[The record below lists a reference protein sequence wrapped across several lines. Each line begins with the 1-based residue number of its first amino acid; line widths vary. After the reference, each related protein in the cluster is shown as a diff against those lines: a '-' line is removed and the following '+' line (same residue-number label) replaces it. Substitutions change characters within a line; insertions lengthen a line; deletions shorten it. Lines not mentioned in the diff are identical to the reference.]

1 MKTKTVILLVVLVLA
16 IGGGGYA
23 GYRGYKSARQAK
35 LIKQTRKYLAK
46 SDPRRALLFLQ
57 RALRYNPRDTEACR
71 LMAELTETGRS
82 PAALV
87 WRSRVVELNPRS
99 LDDRLAL
106 ARTALAFRDY
116 ASATNAL
123 EGVDQA
129 GKKTASYHNIAGT
142 VAAAAN
148 QPAQAETHFLE
159 GARLEPQNLVLQLNL
174 SVVRLQGTNDQALAE
189 ARSTLQ
195 RISANPTNST
205 LRCEALRELAVDSM
219 RHKQFQAALALSGQL
234 LQETNSVFRDRLL
247 RVDVLRE
254 TQSAE
259 YKPALADLQSK
270 AGTNRAN
277 IFELGTWQ
285 LARIGPSDTLAWLR
299 SLPVSAQTNQPAALL
314 FVDCYT
320 SLGDWRGLQADLE
333 HQHWAEL
340 EFIRHAF
347 KSLALRGQELNSA
360 AQAEWEL
367 AVKVANG
374 QQGSL
379 VMLLRLAGQWNW
391 RSEGEELLWTIVNQF
406 PNEQWAV
413 QALSQ
418 VLYFGGRT
426 RPLMMLYSQQVK
438 RSPSDLTAKN
448 NLAMIALLLDAK
460 ELKPHDLAREVYGKA
475 PTNSSYASTYAFSL
489 QLQEKNAEALKVIER
504 LSPQELE
511 TPSLA
516 GYYGLILK
524 ATGNSVKAKAYL
536 ETASKAQ
543 LLPEERKLFDK
554 ARAGI

>member
-1 MKTKTVILLVVLVLA
+1 MKTKSVILLIVLVLA

-23 GYRGYKSARQAK
+23 GYQGYKSARQAK

-46 SDPRRALLFLQ
+46 SDPRRALLCLR
-57 RALRYNPRDTEACR
+57 RALRYNSRDIEACR

-106 ARTALAFRDY
+106 AQTAMALSDY

-123 EGVDQA
+123 AAVDQA
-129 GKKTASYHNIAGT
+129 GKKTAAYHNIAGA
-142 VAAAAN
+142 VAAAGN
-148 QPAQAETHFLE
+148 QPAQAEAHFLE
-159 GARLEPQNLVLQLNL
+159 AARLEPQNLVPQLNV

-189 ARSTLQ
+189 ARSTLK
-195 RISANPTNST
+195 RISANATNSA
-205 LRCEALRELAVDSM
+205 LRCEALRYLAVDSI
-219 RHKQFQAALALSGQL
+219 RYKQFQSALALSRQL

-247 RVDVLRE
+247 RLDVLRE
-254 TQSAE
+254 TKSAE

-270 AGTNRAN
+270 AGTNTVN
-277 IFELGTWQ
+277 IFELGTWEM
-285 LARIGPSDTLAWLR
+285 AKSGASDTLAWLR
-299 SLPVSAQTNQPAALL
+299 SLPMSAQTNQPVALL
-314 FVDCYT
+314 AADCYT
-320 SLGDWRGLQADLE
+320 SLGDWRGLQAALE
-333 HQHWAEL
+333 HQYWAEL
-340 EFIRHAF
+340 EFLRHAF
-347 KSLALRGQELNSA
+347 NSLALRGQELNSA
-360 AQAEWEL
+360 ALAEWEL

-379 VMLLRLAGQWNW
+379 VMLLRLAVQWNW
-391 RSEGEELLWTIVNQF
+391 RSEGEELLWTFVNEF

-418 VLYFGGRT
+418 ALYFGGRT
-426 RPLMMLYSQQVK
+426 RPLMLLYSQQVK

-448 NLAMIALLLDAK
+448 NLAMTALLLDAK

-504 LSPQELE
+504 LTPQELE
-511 TPSLA
+511 TPSFA

-524 ATGNSVKAKAYL
+524 ATGNGVKAKAYL